1 MVVLV
6 LFFFFKQ
13 KTAYEVRI
21 SDWSSDV
28 CSSDLAGLEGGAI
41 DDFLVPVAVRGVPE
55 MLAKKAG
62 IGEGAVAD
70 SLGATLGHAGAAHA
84 LVMLAA
90 ALESAQAGERILLA
104 SFGQGCDLLLFE
116 VTAAIGSVKPR
127 LGVSG

>member
-1 MVVLV
+1 MNPAIAAL
-6 LFFFFKQ
+6 LEK
-13 KTAYEVRI
+13 
-21 SDWSSDV
+21 
-28 CSSDLAGLEGGAI
+28 AGLEGGAI

-104 SFGQGCDLLLFE
+104 SFGQGCELLLFE
-116 VTAAIGSVKPR
+116 VTARSEEHTSELQSLMRNSYAVFCLKKK
-127 LGVSG
+127 

>member
-1 MVVLV
+1 
-6 LFFFFKQ
+6 
-13 KTAYEVRI
+13 
-21 SDWSSDV
+21 
-28 CSSDLAGLEGGAI
+28 
-41 DDFLVPVAVRGVPE
+41 

-116 VTAAIGSVKPR
+116 VTSAIGSVNPR
-127 LGVSG
+127 LGGAGWLARRVDRKSVVLGKRVAVRVDLGGRRFL